1 MTVTLEPQGLTA
13 AENGATLSHPRAE
26 ILGLT
31 GLRGLAMLGVVVH
44 NIGLP
49 ASAPGRLDNLFDSK
63 FLLLPLFV
71 MLSGFVLAYNY
82 PQLSPR
88 AGVRRLGRFYLAR
101 LARIVPLV
109 AVVLLYLLILQSAY
123 GVDGWLVTI
132 FKEQAWVI
140 ALLCSLYVVFPV
152 LVSMVRST
160 VDRTG
165 LRGVATVLT
174 GAFVT
179 LAAVVAVVW
188 SMGGL
193 DEDSLRVNTMFFRN
207 PLVWI
212 PVFVMGM
219 ALAFAAA
226 RGFTVKARTANLLQ
240 VASLLVVVV
249 IASDYSSARTGR
261 FLSYGLVW
269 AIPFALIILTVAV
282 SRRSWLARLLSTRLM
297 VHLGV
302 LSLAWFLFNKPVLN
316 GMGERLAHG
325 TDVYAY
331 LMVMAIT
338 AITLLIAEGAHRYLE
353 SPLRTYPMT
362 LARHYDRDR

>member
-26 ILGLT
+26 ILALT
-31 GLRGLAMLGVVVH
+31 GLRGLAMLGVVVA

-49 ASAPGRLDNLFDSK
+49 ASTPGRLDNLSESK

-101 LARIVPLV
+101 FARIVPLV
-109 AVVLLYLLILQSAY
+109 VVVLLYLLVLQSAY
-123 GVDGWLVTI
+123 SVDGWLVTI

-140 ALLCSLYVVFPV
+140 ALFCSLYVVFPA

-160 VDRTG
+160 VDRNG

-179 LAAVVAVVW
+179 LAAIVAVVW
-188 SMGGL
+188 SIGGL
-193 DEDSLRVNTMFFRN
+193 DEDSLRVNTLFFRN

-219 ALAFAAA
+219 ALAFAVAH
-226 RGFTVKARTANLLQ
+226 GFTLKARTAGLLQ
-240 VASLLVVVV
+240 VASLLVVAV
-249 IASDYSSARTGR
+249 IASDYASAHTGR

-269 AIPFALIILTVAV
+269 AIPFALVILTVAV
-282 SRRSWLARLLSTRLM
+282 ARRSWLARLLATRLM
-297 VHLGV
+297 IRLGV
-302 LSLAWFLFNKPVLN
+302 LGFAWFVFHKPVLN

-331 LMVMAIT
+331 LMVLAIT
-338 AITLLIAEGAHRYLE
+338 AITLLIAEGVHRYLE
-353 SPLRTYPMT
+353 SPLRSVIMT
-362 LARHYDRDR
+362 TARRFDPDR